1 MGERSDELT
10 ESRDADAPSTDDLLE
25 ETEQLLSETG
35 GEPAPVDGE
44 GRPTDSG
51 SPSAEASTADADGS
65 RSWWPF
71 SRGDSSEAARTSDSA
86 SGRLSRL
93 GPSRSLGEYFSP
105 KAFLAVLAL
114 VSVGLFAG
122 GTLLPI
128 GALGRFVGL
137 VAVTFLFGLLTSKRR
152 YLELS
157 VAGTAAGGLTTVLF
171 DLPLAIAGSGR
182 TLLAAG
188 AAAGLVV
195 SVLGY
200 YFGRDLRDGLSR
212 DIE

>member
-10 ESRDADAPSTDDLLE
+10 ESPDADAPSTDDLLE

-35 GEPAPVDGE
+35 TEPAPADH
-44 GRPTDSG
+44 RDRSST
-51 SPSAEASTADADGS
+51 SPSTPGETDGADTS
-65 RSWWPF
+65 RSWWPY
-71 SRGDSSEAARTSDSA
+71 SRSGESSETAQTSDSG

-93 GPSRSLGEYFSP
+93 RPSRSLGEYFSP

-114 VSVGLFAG
+114 VSVGLFVG
-122 GTLLPI
+122 GTVLPI

-137 VAVTFLFGLLTSKRR
+137 LAVAFLIGVLTSKRR

-157 VAGTAAGGLTTVLF
+157 VAGTAAGALTTVLF

-182 TLLAAG
+182 TLLFAG
-188 AAAGLVV
+188 AVAGLVV

-212 DIE
+212 DVE

>member
-1 MGERSDELT
+1 MV
-10 ESRDADAPSTDDLLE
+10 AVLE
-25 ETEQLLSETG
+25 
-35 GEPAPVDGE
+35 
-44 GRPTDSG
+44 
-51 SPSAEASTADADGS
+51 
-65 RSWWPF
+65 
-71 SRGDSSEAARTSDSA
+71 GDSSEGARTSDSA

-137 VAVTFLFGLLTSKRR
+137 VVVTFLFGLLTSKRR

-182 TLLAAG
+182 TLLAA
-188 AAAGLVV
+188 AAAGSSSRFSDTT
-195 SVLGY
+195 SVATSVTA
-200 YFGRDLRDGLSR
+200 SR
-212 DIE
+212 GISSRRTHPRST